1 MALHGELNC
10 NMAKTLVVESG
21 DHPEKIPFLRGIL
34 TRSLQKAGM
43 SFEEAYA
50 LADAVR
56 EEISS
61 TEEITTDELR
71 VKVEEHIAEF
81 GPAFRQRYRN
91 PPTAAGTILVRDAKG
106 DTTQFSRQRHRRV
119 LEASG
124 LSYEESTVVTTAIFG
139 HLLRKDL
146 IEIAARHLGLLTYRY
161 LRLIVSPEAAR
172 RYLVMTNH
180 LRREKPILIMIGG
193 APGTGKSAL
202 ATELAQRLEIVRTQ
216 STDLL
221 REVMRMMIPERLLP
235 VLHKSSY
242 DAWQALPQSSKIQH
256 VPDDLLMDGFR
267 AQAELLTVPCE
278 AVIKRSL
285 REQTSLIIEGVHVQ
299 HSLLDKIPDM
309 ADTITIPIT
318 LAVLN
323 RQILRDRFRGRGE
336 QIDARRAD
344 RYLEHFDSI
353 WRLQSYLLSEADRLH
368 TPIIINDNKEQIIQ
382 EVMVTVVDR
391 LSEQFSATPNQVFG

>member
-1 MALHGELNC
+1 
-10 NMAKTLVVESG
+10 MAKTLVVESG

-50 LADAVR
+50 LADTVR

-71 VKVEEHIAEF
+71 VKVENHIAEF
-81 GPAFRQRYRN
+81 GPAFRQRYHS

-146 IEIAARHLGLLTYRY
+146 TEIAARHLGLLTYRY

-172 RYLVMTNH
+172 RYLVMVNH

-242 DAWQALPQSSKIQH
+242 DAWQALPQSSKVQH
-256 VPDDLLMDGFR
+256 VPDDLLMDGYR

-299 HSLLDKIPDM
+299 HSLGAPTVTSNISIRFGVCNRTSCPRRTDCRHRSSSTTTKNKSSRKSWLPWWT
-309 ADTITIPIT
+309 ASPSSSPPRPTRCSAEGT
-318 LAVLN
+318 LA
-323 RQILRDRFRGRGE
+323 
-336 QIDARRAD
+336 
-344 RYLEHFDSI
+344 
-353 WRLQSYLLSEADRLH
+353 
-368 TPIIINDNKEQIIQ
+368 
-382 EVMVTVVDR
+382 
-391 LSEQFSATPNQVFG
+391 QFHP